1 MKLAQAVILSG
12 ILLSFILSA
21 LTCSPPKGW
30 FPLNATARVGKADI
44 VIYGTVRA
52 SPRRKSKNDPKELYS
67 ALFEVHC
74 TLKGGKLPQFINV
87 SGFSGFAGLCTHS
100 TAYLNKTYI
109 AFIRRAVSSKTNT
122 TRFLVDELDNL
133 QEATIPI
140 KKNKRVL
147 KDIMEMVGK
156 NATLPIGASEDTLP
170 GCPNFL
176 PPCHFRKG
184 YNKERLFI
192 RHPRS
197 HKHKKRRRKKCHDV
211 TILSTQMTRTTKKLS
226 SRMSDMSANERTES
240 SLLSTTVKR
249 HVEVSFLQRSDSLRN
264 AGVRT
269 QNICWCFVL
278 IFHGLVLVVV
288 KWHQTWYN
296 SFAEAR

>member
-1 MKLAQAVILSG
+1 MKFAQAVILLG
-12 ILLSFILSA
+12 ILHSLILGA
-21 LTCSPPKGW
+21 FTCSPPKGW
-30 FPLNATARVGKADI
+30 FPLNATTRVRKADI

-52 SPRRKSKNDPKELYS
+52 SPRRTSKNDPKELYS

-74 TLKGGKLPQFINV
+74 TLKGGKLHQFINI

-109 AFIRRAVSSKTNT
+109 AFIRRAVNWKTNT

-140 KKNKRVL
+140 KKNKGVL
-147 KDIMEMVGK
+147 KDIMELVGK
-156 NATLPIGASEDTLP
+156 NATLPIGASKETLP

-176 PPCHFRKG
+176 PPCNFNTGRNNGKR
-184 YNKERLFI
+184 RLFV

-197 HKHKKRRRKKCHDV
+197 HKHKKRRHKKCHDV
-211 TILSTQMTRTTKKLS
+211 TILSTQTTSTTKKLS
-226 SRMSDMSANERTES
+226 TRKSDMSANEHTES

-249 HVEVSFLQRSDSLRN
+249 HVEVRFLQHSNSIRN

-269 QNICWCFVL
+269 QNVCWCFVL
-278 IFHGLVLVVV
+278 IFHGLVFVVV
-288 KWHQTWYN
+288 KWHQT
-296 SFAEAR
+296 